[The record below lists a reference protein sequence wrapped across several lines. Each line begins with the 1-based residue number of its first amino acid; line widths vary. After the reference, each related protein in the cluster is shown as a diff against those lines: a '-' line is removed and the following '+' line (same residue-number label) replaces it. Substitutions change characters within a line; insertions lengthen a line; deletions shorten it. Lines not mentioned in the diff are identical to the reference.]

1 MRLNF
6 EFNFSVISNANG
18 SYYTYSLYDKST
30 IHTFVMDISGQ
41 IKSFKWSESKPL
53 WDVLYVQPRRLCD
66 VYSASGPFGNCN
78 QETWKCECLPGFIP
92 QFPTDWSLQDSTGG
106 CVRRTPLQ
114 CESKD
119 GFLTIPTSKLPDEP
133 RLSPIYGSEECKL
146 ACEGSC
152 ACIAYAFIGNGC
164 RTWDKD
170 IINFNQFTPSG
181 GPTTFYLRLAASEI
195 RSIATFPSSPVP
207 VSTAQA
213 RNRKAIVWK
222 IVLPVF
228 TLVATIM
235 GVLGYIY
242 LLKRNK
248 ANKRGRL
255 KGLQGVLTDLLKSKS
270 TYIDSPNTNMFNDG
284 GFGPVYKGKLQNGQ
298 EIAVKR
304 LSTESG
310 QGIEEFKNEVVLI
323 SRLQHRN
330 LVKLLGCCVEGK
342 ENMLRYEY
350 MPKRSLD
357 AFLFG
362 MCSFLVCYQ
371 ILLKPCV

>member
-1 MRLNF
+1 MDTQLNNSCF
-6 EFNFSVISNANG
+6 FLSILVFG
-18 SYYTYSLYDKST
+18 
-30 IHTFVMDISGQ
+30 FVMC
-41 IKSFKWSESKPL
+41 SKPRHTIAADTISL
-53 WDVLYVQPRRLCD
+53 GESLTGYQTMISRGDRFVL
-66 VYSASGPFGNCN
+66 
-78 QETWKCECLPGFIP
+78 GFFEP
-92 QFPTDWSLQDSTGG
+92 DWSLQDSTGG

-284 GFGPVYKGKLQNGQ
+284 
-298 EIAVKR
+298 I
-304 LSTESG
+304 TEG
-310 QGIEEFKNEVVLI
+310 ETQ
-323 SRLQHRN
+323 
-330 LVKLLGCCVEGK
+330 
-342 ENMLRYEY
+342 
-350 MPKRSLD
+350 
-357 AFLFG
+357 
-362 MCSFLVCYQ
+362 
-371 ILLKPCV
+371 